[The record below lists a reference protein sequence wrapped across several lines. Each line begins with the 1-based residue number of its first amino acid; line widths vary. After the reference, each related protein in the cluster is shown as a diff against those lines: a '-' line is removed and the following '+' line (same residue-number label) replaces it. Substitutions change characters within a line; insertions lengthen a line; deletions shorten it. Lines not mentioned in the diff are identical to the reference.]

1 MGGKYLKLRTLVIA
15 AVIAVFAFS
24 IWPPAPRDFYKTFLG
39 SLKERNNPVATELV
53 TEAER
58 LQSARPELNQAA
70 ALLEAAE
77 AKQVDLVPL
86 VKGGRLA
93 GNADVI
99 ALVRK
104 AASGSIRLG
113 LDLNGGVEF
122 ILELIPDKELLSKF
136 ESEGSA
142 ADRLKMEKRIASE
155 FNRYRDQAIETL
167 RKRLESQNI
176 FESDITPFGARS
188 VSLKAPITSRD
199 EKDKLLSLIAMS
211 CKLDFR
217 LVHPDS
223 ARLLAGYDPA
233 TFRAPP
239 GYEVLEEGGRSHA
252 RYLVARRPEM
262 NGQSV
267 ARAMPVRDQFGQIKI
282 ALEFN
287 SKGAAD
293 FSRVTGENLHRQLAI
308 VLDGKLY
315 CAPVIQSVITGGH
328 AEISGSFSNE
338 EAQQIADALS
348 AGSFPFR
355 IDTTAVYD
363 TAPSLGADNVR
374 NGVFA
379 GILAAVLLTAFM
391 CVYYFRA
398 GAIACVALAVN
409 IVLILGAMAA
419 FGATLTMPGIA
430 GVILTIGMAVD
441 ANVLIFE
448 RVREELSAGKSL
460 ATAIDLGYSK
470 AFSAVF
476 DGNLTTLICAL
487 ILMYLGSGPVKGF
500 AVSLSIG
507 IAASMFTAICLTRL
521 IFDYALRYRNWKT
534 LKMCRVF
541 SNPEFDFLGRW
552 KWAALFSGLLVL
564 CSLLLF
570 AVKGASVFGV
580 DFTGGTRIGCSYREQ
595 IPVSE
600 LESALR
606 PIDPNV
612 RAGYKSNSAVRDNR
626 KLEILIRDREAATG
640 NRAFSLND
648 RVLSQLNAKFPQL
661 AATDGQETTVG
672 GLVGA
677 EAGKA
682 AVIAVLAAL
691 LGMSIYISIR
701 FELSFAAAGI
711 LALVHD
717 VIIAL
722 GIFLLLGREVSLPV
736 VAAVLTVIGYSI
748 NDTIVIFDRIREEA
762 KASPETPIRAL
773 INRAINRTL
782 SRTLLTSL
790 TTLLVVVVMFCFGGI
805 AINDFVLVIM
815 LGIVVG
821 TYSSIFIASPLA
833 ALWHRRIGASKP

>member
-1 MGGKYLKLRTLVIA
+1 MGGKFLKLRTIVIA
-15 AVIAVFAFS
+15 AVIAVFACS
-24 IWPPAPRDFYKTFLG
+24 IWPLTPRDFYKTFLG
-39 SLKERNNPVATELV
+39 SLKERDNPVATELV
-53 TEAER
+53 AEAKR
-58 LQSARPELNQAA
+58 LQAARPDLNQAA
-70 ALLEAAE
+70 ALLQAAE

-86 VKGGRLA
+86 VKGGDLA
-93 GNADVI
+93 GNADAI

-104 AASGSIRLG
+104 KASGSIRLG

-122 ILELIPDKELLSKF
+122 ILELIPDKDLLSKI
-136 ESEGSA
+136 EAEGTA
-142 ADRLKMEKRIASE
+142 ADRSKMEKQIASE
-155 FNRYRDQAIETL
+155 FNRYREQAIETL

-223 ARLLAGYDPA
+223 ARLLAGGDPA
-233 TFRAPP
+233 SFRPPP

-262 NGQSV
+262 TGQSV

-293 FSRVTGENLHRQLAI
+293 FARVTGENLHRQLAI

-355 IDTTAVYD
+355 IDVTAVYD

-374 NGVFA
+374 NGIYA
-379 GILAAVLLTAFM
+379 GLLASVLLTIFM
-391 CVYYFRA
+391 CFYYYRS
-398 GAIACVALAVN
+398 GAIACIALGVN
-409 IVLILGAMAA
+409 VVLLLGAMAA

-430 GVILTIGMAVD
+430 GVILTVGMAVD

-448 RVREELSAGKSL
+448 RIREELSAGKNL
-460 ATAIDLGYSK
+460 ATAIELGYDK

-476 DGNLTTLICAL
+476 DGNITTLICSL
-487 ILMYLGSGPVKGF
+487 ILMYLGNGPVKGF

-507 IAASMFTAICLTRL
+507 IVASMFTAICLTRL
-521 IFDYALRYRNWKT
+521 IYDYALRFGDWKT
-534 LKMCRVF
+534 LKMRRVF
-541 SNPEFDFLGRW
+541 SKPNYDFLGKW
-552 KWAALFSGLLVL
+552 KIAALFSVLLILV
-564 CSLLLF
+564 SLLCFVLRGQS
-570 AVKGASVFGV
+570 AFGV
-580 DFTGGTRIGCSYREQ
+580 DFTGGTRISCSYVEQ
-595 IPVSE
+595 VPVSE
-600 LESALR
+600 LEKELQS
-606 PIDPNV
+606 IDPNV
-612 RAGYKSNSAVRDNR
+612 RIGYKSNPSARDNR
-626 KLEILIRDREAATG
+626 KLEILIRDRNAGAG
-640 NRAFSLND
+640 AFALGD
-648 RVLSQLNAKFPQL
+648 RVLSRLNEKFPAL
-661 AATDGQETTVG
+661 KAMDGQETTVG

-677 EAGKA
+677 ETAKA
-682 AVIAVLAAL
+682 SVIAILLSL

-701 FELSFAAAGI
+701 FEFSFAAAGM

-717 VIIAL
+717 AIIAV
-722 GIFLLLGREVSLPV
+722 GIFLLMGREISLSV

-762 KASPETPIRAL
+762 KLTPEKPIREL
-773 INRAINRTL
+773 INYAINRTL
-782 SRTLLTSL
+782 SRTLLTSF

-805 AINDFVLVIM
+805 AINDFILVIM
-815 LGIVVG
+815 LGIIIG
-821 TYSSIFIASPLA
+821 TYSTIFIASPLA
-833 ALWHRRIGASKP
+833 LLWHRRIGTSKL